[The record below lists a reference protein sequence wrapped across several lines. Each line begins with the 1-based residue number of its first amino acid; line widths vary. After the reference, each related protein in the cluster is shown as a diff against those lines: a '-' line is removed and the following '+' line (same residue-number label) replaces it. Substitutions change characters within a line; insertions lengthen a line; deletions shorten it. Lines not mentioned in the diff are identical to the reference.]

1 MSEFKINTRLLSKSH
16 INKLVNQILS
26 EEIDGVKKYSLKEGV
41 DWDVLTSSRNVELS
55 STQETTLI
63 YKFML
68 GLNSIFIKVSKD
80 FTRLFDSG
88 TEKELNLINIDEVI
102 KSSLRE
108 KFFVLNT
115 GL

>member
-26 EEIDGVKKYSLKEGV
+26 EEVDGVKKYTLKEGV
-41 DWDVLTSSRNVELS
+41 DWDVLTSSRKVELS
-55 STQETTLI
+55 STQDSALT
-63 YKFML
+63 YKLML
-68 GLNSIFIKVSKD
+68 GFNTIYIKVSKD

-88 TEKELNLINIDEVI
+88 TEKELNLANVDEVI